1 MSVILSIL
9 IGLSCLSALFGFIL
23 LIIVYTSPLWLTRF
37 YIKLACNSGT
47 VYKKTKEQTCE
58 DLGNSVCKGKGA
70 SVIRG
75 CKDDKPKDT
84 PYWYNCST
92 SCSNNITQNKV
103 VSGAKIVM
111 WSCLWGGIGLLFI
124 VEVFSQHYK
133 HKRDK
138 HEFILKHLKSQLL

>member
-1 MSVILSIL
+1 MSAILKIL

-23 LIIVYTSPLWLTRF
+23 LIIVYTSPLWLWRF
-37 YIKLACNSGT
+37 YIKLACPSGT
-47 VYKKTKEQTCE
+47 VYKETDAQTCK

-70 SVIRG
+70 SVISR
-75 CKDDKPKDT
+75 CKDNAAKDT

-103 VSGAKIVM
+103 VHGAKIVM
-111 WSCLWGGIGLLFI
+111 WSCLWGGLGLLFI
-124 VEVFSQHYK
+124 VEKFSQHYK

-138 HEFILKHLKSQLL
+138 HKFILKHLKSQLL